1 VSNRLEIHDD
11 IGRRKEDIS
20 MDVQAVN
27 AIRILSADQVQKA
40 NSGHPGLP
48 LGAAPIAYELWA
60 NHMAHNPKN
69 PKWINRDRF
78 ILSAGH
84 GSAMLYSLLHLFG
97 YDLPLSELMR
107 FRQLDSAT
115 PGHPEYGHTAG
126 VEATTGPLGA
136 GLGMAVGMAIAER
149 YLAEKF
155 NRDGYNVFDH
165 YTFALCGDG
174 FLMEGVSYEALSL
187 AGTLGLGK
195 LIVLYD
201 SNSITIEGSTDLAF
215 TENVVKRF
223 EAMGFQTIEVPDG
236 TDLAAIGRAIEE
248 AKAEKNRPSLIKI
261 TTVIG
266 YGCPPKAGKASVH
279 GEPLGEENVKILRE
293 CLGWKYEE
301 PFYVPDEIYAHFR
314 DLAAKGAAAEESW
327 NKMFEEYSARY
338 PELRAELD
346 AWLSGTNAAKLEND
360 ENYWKKDMKANATRN
375 ISGNIINYV
384 KDVVKELI
392 GGSADLGPSNKTVMN
407 GEASMSRDVPA
418 GRNIHFGARENGMAA
433 VANGILLHGGLR
445 TYIGTFLVFADYMKP
460 MLRLASIMRIPQIAV
475 LTHDSIGVGE
485 DGPTHQP
492 VEHLTML
499 RSMPNMNVW
508 RPADDTETKA
518 AWFSALMQKETPSV
532 LALSRQ
538 NLPALE
544 GTSKEALKGAYI
556 IHKEKGS
563 APDIILMASGSEVS
577 VAIEAAKLLEE
588 EGKSVRVVSMPCL
601 DVFEKQ
607 SCEYKESVLPSSC
620 RKRVAIEAGSSLSWG
635 KYVGLDGAY
644 VTMDN
649 FGASAPAGELFKRYG
664 FTAQNVAE
672 VARSL
677 LS

>member
-1 VSNRLEIHDD
+1 
-11 IGRRKEDIS
+11 
-20 MDVQAVN
+20 MDAQKAVN

-60 NHMAHNPKN
+60 NHMVHNPKD

-97 YDLPLSELMR
+97 YGLPISELKR
-107 FRQLDSAT
+107 FRQLGSLT

-149 YLAEKF
+149 YLAKKF

-165 YTFALCGDG
+165 YTYALCGDG
-174 FLMEGVSYEALSL
+174 CLMEGISYEVMSL

-215 TENVVKRF
+215 TEDVKKRF
-223 EAMGFQTIEVPDG
+223 EAMGFQVLEVADG
-236 TDLAAIGRAIEE
+236 NDLEAVGKAIEE

-261 TTVIG
+261 RTVIG
-266 YGCPPKAGKASVH
+266 YGVPAKAGTAGVH
-279 GEPLGEENVKILRE
+279 GEPLGEENVRALRRT
-293 CLGWKYEE
+293 LGWEYDE
-301 PFYVPDEIYAHFR
+301 PFYVPEEVYRHYGE
-314 DLAAKGAAAEESW
+314 LAKKGAAAEEAW
-327 NKMFEEYSARY
+327 NRMFEEYSRKY

-346 AWLSGTNAAKLEND
+346 AWMSGSNAVKLEND
-360 ENYWKKDMKANATRN
+360 ENFWKKETKTSATRS
-375 ISGNIINYV
+375 ISGNVLNYV
-384 KDVVKELI
+384 KDVVKELV
-392 GGSADLGPSNKTVMN
+392 GGSADLGPSNKSVMN
-407 GEASMSRDVPA
+407 GEPA
-418 GRNIHFGARENGMAA
+418 LSKDTPDGRNIHFGVRELGMTAI
-433 VANGILLHGGLR
+433 ANGILLHGGLR
-445 TYIGTFLVFADYMKP
+445 TYIATFLVFSDYMKP
-460 MLRLASIMRIPQIAV
+460 MLRLAALMKIPQIAI

-492 VEHLTML
+492 IEQLTML

-518 AWFSALMQKETPSV
+518 AWYSALTQKQTPTCI
-532 LALSRQ
+532 ALTRQ
-538 NLPALE
+538 NVPSLE
-544 GTSKEALKGAYI
+544 NTSKEALKGAYI
-556 IHKEKGS
+556 VHKEKGQS
-563 APDIILMASGSEVS
+563 PEIILMASGSEVS
-577 VAIEAAKLLEE
+577 IALEAAKMLEE
-588 EGKSVRVVSMPCL
+588 EGRSVRVVSAPCL
-601 DVFEKQ
+601 DLFEKQ
-607 SCEYKESVLPSSC
+607 SSEYKESILPSAC
-620 RKRVAIEAGSSLSWG
+620 RKRVAVEAASSVSWG
-635 KYVGLDGAY
+635 KYVGLEGAY
-644 VTMDN
+644 VTMDS
-649 FGASAPAGELFKRYG
+649 FGESAPAAELFKKYG

-672 VARSL
+672 VARSV
-677 LS
+677 LSR